1 MTVEVVSAAQVQAR
15 RFHFITGKGGVG
27 KTTVTAALA
36 LAFARRN
43 MRVLVAMCGAQ
54 ERLSALLGAPSIG
67 HDVVQVRPNIWATK
81 IEPERAMEEYG
92 ELVIKVKTVARLV
105 FDNKYTNA
113 FFRAVPGLFEWAMLG
128 KAWWHTTELN
138 KQKQPKYDVVLF
150 DAPSTGHGLNMLRVP
165 KVILDIV
172 PPGVLRQ
179 DAEKAWALFSDPQ
192 RCGVLAVTLPEDM
205 PVTETIELT
214 SKLRDELGLPVQ
226 RLIVNG
232 RLPPLFD
239 EKQRDELVSDSDLFT
254 IARNVSGGRSV
265 AELEPGVAAL
275 AAAARRAAREEIQ
288 QRSVA
293 RLERECSLPMSILPF
308 LIEGAGAPGSVEALS
323 KLL

>member
-1 MTVEVVSAAQVQAR
+1 MAVEVAKAAPIEAR

-43 MRVLVAMCGAQ
+43 KRVLVAMCGAQ
-54 ERLSALLGAPSIG
+54 ERLSSLLGTPSIG
-67 HDVVQVRPNIWATK
+67 HDVMQVRPNIWATK

-128 KAWWHTTELN
+128 KAWWHTTELD
-138 KQKQPKYDVVLF
+138 KAKRPKYDVVLF

-172 PPGVLRQ
+172 PPGILRQ
-179 DAEKAWALFSDPQ
+179 DAEKAWDLFCDAE

-214 SKLRDELGLPVQ
+214 STLTGELGLPVQ

-232 RLPPLFD
+232 RLSPLFTS
-239 EKQRDELVSDSDLFT
+239 EERRNLVSDSELFA
-254 IARNVSGGRSV
+254 IARDVSGGRSV
-265 AELEPGVAAL
+265 AQLQPGVAAL

-288 QRSVA
+288 ERNII
-293 RLERECSLPMSILPF
+293 RLQQECGLPMTVLPF
-308 LIEGAGAPGSVEALS
+308 LIEGAGAPGSVESLS
-323 KLL
+323 QIL